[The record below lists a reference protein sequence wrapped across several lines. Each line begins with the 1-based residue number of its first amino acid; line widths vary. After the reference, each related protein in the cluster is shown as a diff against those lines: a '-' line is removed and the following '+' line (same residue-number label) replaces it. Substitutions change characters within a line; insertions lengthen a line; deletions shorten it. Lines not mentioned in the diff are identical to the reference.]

1 MKTMSDRIKLRLQKD
16 RPSSP
21 VTVMLPDDVIS
32 DLTEIA
38 PALGFSS
45 HHSLIRT
52 YIGEGLRKDLEKLDG
67 SYVIRLT
74 ESLRKQ
80 GLSDTVISDVIVDAN
95 LKRA

>member
-1 MKTMSDRIKLRLQKD
+1 MKTMRERLKARLHKD
-16 RPSSP
+16 RPSSQ
-21 VTVMLPDDVIS
+21 VTVVLPDDVIA

-67 SYVIRLT
+67 SSGIRLT
-74 ESLRKQ
+74 ESLRQ
-80 GLSDTVISDVIVDAN
+80 QPLSDNVISDAIVEAD